1 MGWLIR
7 LSPQKRQQQKA
18 HTHKKSGLDSLAAA
32 LCYQKV
38 CSACTKLHF
47 YVCSCTCMH
56 LYSLLSL
63 CVRYTE
69 PKAKQWIMST
79 DDVACI
85 HVYMYVCAD
94 CISRLVV
101 GRRCLIEQGGV
112 SLLPCLQPL
121 LCTYI
126 IHVFLIGYAWSD
138 GTTSTCLVSRQFSKY
153 HYVEWDGPFAQYAAF
168 PSLHSFQMTHAGRH
182 ALPLTYLGLLYLI
195 CVAWCALCLKCVM

>member
-1 MGWLIR
+1 M
-7 LSPQKRQQQKA
+7 
-18 HTHKKSGLDSLAAA
+18 HKDT
-32 LCYQKV
+32 YI
-38 CSACTKLHF
+38 

-69 PKAKQWIMST
+69 PQPKQWIMST
-79 DDVACI
+79 DYVACI
-85 HVYMYVCAD
+85 HVYMYVCTNYFKA
-94 CISRLVV
+94 SN
-101 GRRCLIEQGGV
+101 RCLIEQGGV
-112 SLLPCLQPL
+112 SLPPCLQPL

-168 PSLHSFQMTHAGRH
+168 PSQHSFQMTHAGRH
-182 ALPLTYLGLLYLI
+182 AIPLLTLDFCI
-195 CVAWCALCLKCVM
+195 